1 LPAEL
6 LETAARI
13 FRAEAADG
21 YRDRVVIGGLSG
33 FAAKLQDV
41 APGDRLADLLVDYGS
56 LAPADRVTRLEAAR
70 TLLEADSRQPGQ
82 RAAVPA
88 PQSPEL
94 SPPTPP
100 VPPQPPSAPGVSN
113 PPVGITLET
122 RIESLKGVG
131 PVRARLY
138 TRLGILTVR
147 DLLFHFPLRHQ
158 AFQPVAPIND
168 LFFKA
173 EGSVVG
179 TLERLEVENLPRG
192 LKKLRATVRDE
203 SGRVQAVWLRHGV
216 ARIGVNTGERIALS
230 GRLIMQGRQLIFE
243 GPDYERA
250 DGPPIH
256 TRRLVP
262 VHPLTAGLTDR
273 ELRGRIFWALTC
285 FAARAVDPLPDAI
298 RGEYDL
304 LPVGRALWSM
314 HFPETLDDYAA
325 ARRRFAFEELLTI
338 QLMVL
343 ERRMAWQLDPAPALP
358 RHQAAL
364 AALESRLP
372 FALTDAQRRVTDE
385 ILGDMAQRRP
395 MTRLLQGEVGS
406 GKTAVAALAL
416 MNAVANGYQGA
427 LMAPTEILAEQHF
440 ATVSRMF
447 EAARVALEAV
457 LGRRPSVLLLT
468 GSVKGRTRT
477 QAYEATAAGTVDLV
491 VGTQALIQD
500 KLEFARLGVVIVDEQ
515 HRFGVR
521 QRVSLRHRAGE
532 GVPHLLVMTATPI
545 PRTLA
550 LSLYGDLDLSA
561 IDEMP
566 PGRQFPRTHLL
577 GSDERD
583 LAYER
588 VRRAAERG
596 EQSFIICPLVEES
609 EVLQAKSAT
618 EEYERLRGGE
628 LASLRLG
635 LLHGRMRPA
644 EKDAIMRAFRDREFD
659 VLVSTAVVEVGV
671 DVPNATVMLI
681 EGAERFG
688 LAQLHQFRG
697 RVGRGGQPSVCILL
711 SDLPE
716 PGANERL
723 HAVVDSTDG
732 LGLAEQDLRLRGPG
746 DYFGVR
752 QSGMPELKVARL
764 DDAPLVDGARR
775 AASAILGQDPEL
787 IRDEHRALAEHLAA
801 FVASSG
807 DPS

>member
-1 LPAEL
+1 MPAEL

-41 APGDRLADLLVDYGS
+41 APGEQVADLLGDYGS
-56 LAPADRVTRLEAAR
+56 LAPADRAARLEAAR
-70 TLLEADSRQPGQ
+70 SLLYPDAR
-82 RAAVPA
+82 RAEQA
-88 PQSPEL
+88 PP
-94 SPPTPP
+94 SPPNLAR
-100 VPPQPPSAPGVSN
+100 QRVSS
-113 PPVGITLET
+113 PPVGVTLAT
-122 RIESLKGVG
+122 RIDALKGIG

-138 TRLGILTVR
+138 TRLGIHSVG
-147 DLLFHFPLRHQ
+147 DLLYHFPIRHQ
-158 AFQPVAPIND
+158 AFPPVAPVSE

-179 TLERLEVENLPRG
+179 TLERLEIENLPRG
-192 LKKLRATVRDE
+192 LKKLRASVRDPT
-203 SGRVQAVWLRHGV
+203 GRVQAVWLRHGV
-216 ARIGVNTGERIALS
+216 SRIGVNAGERIALS
-230 GRLIMQGRQLIFE
+230 GRLIMQGRQLVFE
-243 GPDYERA
+243 NPDYERA

-262 VHPLTAGLTDR
+262 VHPLTAGLIDR
-273 ELRGRIFWALTC
+273 ELRGRIFWALTY
-285 FAARAVDPLPDAI
+285 FADKVVDSLPDAI
-298 RGEYDL
+298 RAAHDL
-304 LPVGRALWSM
+304 LGVDRALWSM
-314 HFPETLDDYAA
+314 HFPDTLDEYAV

-343 ERRMAWQLDPAPALP
+343 QRRMTWQHDPAAPLP
-358 RHQAAL
+358 RPDEAL
-364 AALESRLP
+364 AALERGMP
-372 FALTDAQRRVTDE
+372 FMLTAAQRRVTDE
-385 ILGDMAQRRP
+385 ILDDMAQPKP

-416 MNAVANGYQGA
+416 MSAVGNGYQGA

-440 ATVSRMF
+440 ATVSRLF
-447 EAARVALEAV
+447 DAAGSALEVV

-468 GSVKGRTRT
+468 GSVKGKARA
-477 QAYEATAAGTVDLV
+477 QAYDATASGEVDLV

-500 KLEFARLGVVIVDEQ
+500 RLEFARLGLVIVDEQ

-521 QRVSLRHRAGE
+521 QRVSLRHRSGE
-532 GVPHLLVMTATPI
+532 GVRVPHLLVMTATPI

-566 PGRQFPRTHLL
+566 PGRQFPRTRLL
-577 GSDERD
+577 GTDERD

-588 VRRAAERG
+588 VRRAAARG

-618 EEYERLRGGE
+618 EEYERLRAGE

-644 EKDAIMRAFRDREFD
+644 EKDAIMRAFRDHEFD

-711 SDLPE
+711 SELPD
-716 PGANERL
+716 PGASERL
-723 HAVVDSTDG
+723 RAVVDTTNG
-732 LGLAEQDLRLRGPG
+732 LVLAEHDLRLRGPG

-752 QSGMPELKVARL
+752 QSGMPELKVAKL
-764 DDAPLVDGARR
+764 DDAPLVEGAR
-775 AASAILGQDPEL
+775 AAATAILSVDPEL
-787 IRDEHRALAEHLAA
+787 THDEHRALADHLAA

>member
-1 LPAEL
+1 MADRASSAWASSLPAEL

-41 APGDRLADLLVDYGS
+41 KLTDLLGDYGA
-56 LAPADRVTRLEAAR
+56 LAPSDRAARLEAAQS
-70 TLLEADSRQPGQ
+70 LLGGAPEAVKHTPPPPHHP
-82 RAAVPA
+82 PA
-88 PQSPEL
+88 PPHASPAPAGVTL
-94 SPPTPP
+94 ATP
-100 VPPQPPSAPGVSN
+100 VQA
-113 PPVGITLET
+113 
-122 RIESLKGVG
+122 LKGVG

-138 TRLGILTVR
+138 TRLGIHAVG
-147 DLLFHFPLRHQ
+147 DLLFHFPVRHQ
-158 AFQPVAPIND
+158 AFPPVAPISE

-179 TLERLEVENLPRG
+179 SLERLEVETLPRS
-192 LKKLRATVRDE
+192 LKKLRATIRDE
-203 SGRVQAVWLRHGV
+203 TGRVQAVWLRHGV

-230 GRLIMQGRQLIFE
+230 GRLMMQGRQLVFE
-243 GPDYERA
+243 NPDYERA

-273 ELRGRIFWALTC
+273 ELRSRIFWALTH
-285 FAARAVDPLPDAI
+285 FAATLVDPLPDTI
-298 RGEYDL
+298 RTQHQL
-304 LPVGRALWSM
+304 LPIERAVWQM
-314 HFPETLDDYAA
+314 HFPTTLDERAE

-343 ERRMAWQLDPAPALP
+343 KRRMTWQHDPAPPLP
-358 RHQAAL
+358 RQQSAL
-364 AALESRLP
+364 DALEDGLP
-372 FALTDAQRRVTDE
+372 FQLTGAQRRVTDE
-385 ILGDMAQRRP
+385 ILADMAQRKP

-416 MNAVANGYQGA
+416 MNTVANGYQGA

-440 ATVSRMF
+440 ATLASLF
-447 EAARVALEAV
+447 DADTLAY
-457 LGRRPSVLLLT
+457 RPSVVLLT
-468 GSVKGRTRT
+468 GNVKGKARAH
-477 QAYEATAAGTVDLV
+477 AYAAIANGEADLV
-491 VGTQALIQD
+491 VGTQAVIQD
-500 KLEFARLGVVIVDEQ
+500 KLEFARLGLVIVDEQ

-521 QRVSLRHRAGE
+521 QRVSLRRRAGGGE
-532 GVPHLLVMTATPI
+532 AVPHLLVMTATPI

-566 PGRQFPRTHLL
+566 PGRQFPTTRLL
-577 GSDERD
+577 GPDERD

-588 VRRAAERG
+588 VRRAAQRG
-596 EQSFIICPLVEES
+596 EQTFIICPLVEES
-609 EVLQAKSAT
+609 EVLEAKSAT
-618 EEYERLRGGE
+618 EQYERLRAGE
-628 LASLRLG
+628 LSALRLA

-644 EKDAIMRAFRDREFD
+644 EKDSVMRAFRDYELD

-697 RVGRGGQPSVCILL
+697 RIGRGGQPSVCILL
-711 SDLPE
+711 SELPDPE
-716 PGANERL
+716 ANERL
-723 HAVVDSTDG
+723 SAVVETTNG
-732 LGLAEQDLRLRGPG
+732 LVLAEYDLRLRGPG

-764 DDAPLVDGARR
+764 DDAPLVEAARS
-775 AASAILGQDPEL
+775 AATAILARDPEL
-787 IRDEHRALAEHLAA
+787 VRSEHATLASHLAA
-801 FVASSG
+801 FMSTSG